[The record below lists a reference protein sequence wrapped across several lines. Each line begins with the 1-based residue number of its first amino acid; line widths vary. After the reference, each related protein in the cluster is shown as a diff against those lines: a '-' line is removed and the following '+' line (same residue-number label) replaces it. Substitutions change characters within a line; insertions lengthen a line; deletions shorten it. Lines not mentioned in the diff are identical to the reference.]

1 VAIVDV
7 NVNVVPLNG
16 IEIYVGL
23 FREGSDEPVNAAL
36 VGDRFR
42 DTQNGIAVFNLS
54 ITDTGRYRIR
64 ALSDELPEL
73 GPHGPE
79 PWLYSGPFEVR

>member
-1 VAIVDV
+1 V
-7 NVNVVPLNG
+7 NGNVVPLNG

>member
-1 VAIVDV
+1 
-7 NVNVVPLNG
+7 
-16 IEIYVGL
+16 L

>member
-1 VAIVDV
+1 MAIVDV
-7 NVNVVPLNG
+7 NGNVVPLNG

-23 FREGSDEPVNAAL
+23 FREGSDAPVNTLL

-42 DTQNGIAVFNLS
+42 DTQSGIAVFNLS
-54 ITDTGRYRIR
+54 ITDTGRYRMR

-79 PWLYSGPFEVR
+79 PWLYSGLFEVR